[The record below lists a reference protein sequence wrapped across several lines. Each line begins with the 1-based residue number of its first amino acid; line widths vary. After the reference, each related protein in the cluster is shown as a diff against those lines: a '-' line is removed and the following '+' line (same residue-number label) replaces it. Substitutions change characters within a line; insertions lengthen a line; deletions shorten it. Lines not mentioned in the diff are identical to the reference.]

1 MGGQKTADSDMTRL
15 QTKQKKQGKL
25 GEEEAGENDGEEAG
39 DEKMMSTE
47 EISSYNRKGDS
58 NKKKRKSKGICAGV
72 DEEIQARDGVTQ
84 KGEVTV
90 SEHSHQLLLAAL
102 VLPCHHRVNNYIEDK
117 ATLIVFGFEF

>member
-58 NKKKRKSKGICAGV
+58 NKKKRKI
-72 DEEIQARDGVTQ
+72 
-84 KGEVTV
+84 
-90 SEHSHQLLLAAL
+90 
-102 VLPCHHRVNNYIEDK
+102 
-117 ATLIVFGFEF
+117 